1 MDTTIKDIEITE
13 LGESKYIRPFSIV
26 FSQNGIRRK
35 WDCIK
40 AHDSVSILLYHKD
53 KDAFLFVKQFRPSLW
68 YHETGGDT
76 SKIDENTGFSY
87 EFCAGLCDKEGL
99 EPEEVAIEEE
109 LEGTEKAETSVDYI
123 TCSFTGLGFSAN
135 RQSVFYAIIK
145 KKKKKGQGGGVDDE
159 YIELVFIARKDIYEF
174 LYDESKPKGAGAL
187 FGLLWFMSNVAP
199 KL

>member
-1 MDTTIKDIEITE
+1 MDTTIRDIEITE

-26 FSQNGIRRK
+26 FSQNGMRRK

-99 EPEEVAIEEE
+99 EPEEVAIEEV
-109 LEGTEKAETSVDYI
+109 LEETGYAVPSVNYI
-123 TCSFTGLGFSAN
+123 TSSFTGLGFSAN
-135 RQSVFYAIIK
+135 RQSVFYAIIDESM
-145 KKKKKGQGGGVDDE
+145 KKGQGGGVDDE
-159 YIELVFIARKDIYEF
+159 CIELVFIVRKDIYEF

>member
-1 MDTTIKDIEITE
+1 MDTTIRDIEITE

-26 FSQNGIRRK
+26 FSQNGMRRK

-99 EPEEVAIEEE
+99 EPKEVAIEEV
-109 LEGTEKAETSVDYI
+109 LEETGYAVPSVNYI
-123 TCSFTGLGFSAN
+123 TSSFTGLGFSYSI
-135 RQSVFYAIIK
+135 RTIWSDCCWVIHLFFLVKFGYI
-145 KKKKKGQGGGVDDE
+145 GV
-159 YIELVFIARKDIYEF
+159 K
-174 LYDESKPKGAGAL
+174 
-187 FGLLWFMSNVAP
+187 
-199 KL
+199 